1 MYKCCLQVHDS
12 VNELDGRVENLNLNQ
27 MYANDGLYA
36 LCRWVLCW
44 LRHFLLGL
52 WDPGHLCT
60 A

>member
-1 MYKCCLQVHDS
+1 MHDG

-36 LCRWVLCW
+36 LCRWELCW
-44 LRHFLLGL
+44 RWGIF
-52 WDPGHLCT
+52 